1 MYNSYPWHL
10 SLQCPLT
17 MIDSFLGCRK
27 RQEQSANKRLFIYET
42 PRRKAHR
49 SESAFPDNCL
59 FRRGFLPCR
68 KCLRREDAAKIHI
81 FPIMNQEKMKKS
93 IRTSSFFLDSLCLL
107 GNYVGPLSDFVMLQ
121 MLQMLQA
128 LFFRRL
134 VPTLDPD
141 LVLIRSLSAK
151 ATMPSEH

>member
-27 RQEQSANKRLFIYET
+27 RQEQSANKRLFIYEP
-42 PRRKAHR
+42 PRHKAHR
-49 SESAFPDNCL
+49 SESAFPDNRL

-121 MLQMLQA
+121 MLQA